1 MSRVGK
7 KPIEIPSGV
16 TVEVSGSQVAVKGPK
31 GNLDL
36 EIKHPIEVQ
45 VADNQVIVV
54 PKADDKISEIT
65 QFWGLYRALIQ
76 NLIVGVSQGYEKK
89 LQVEG
94 VGYRVNL
101 QGTKLVLAL
110 GYSHP
115 VEVEA
120 PAGITFAVEKNV
132 ITVSGID
139 KQLVGQVAA
148 NIRSKREPE
157 PYKGKGV
164 RYVGEY
170 VRMKEGKKAAK

>member
-16 TVEVSGSQVAVKGPK
+16 TVEVSGSQVAVKGAK
-31 GNLDL
+31 GNLSL
-36 EIKHPIEVQ
+36 EIKHDIEVQ

-54 PKADDKISEIT
+54 PKADGKQEQIA

-94 VGYRVNL
+94 VGYRVTL

-115 VEVEA
+115 IEVEA
-120 PAGITFAVEKNV
+120 PEGITFAVEKNV

-148 NIRSKREPE
+148 DIRSKREPE